1 MSCTTE
7 VFGTCF
13 EVIKKYMYAVAV
25 AAVAAVV
32 VAVVAVVAVVTV
44 NSRALAAGLL
54 HAVRGKPYALS
65 GLAAGA

>member
-25 AAVAAVV
+25 AAVA
-32 VAVVAVVAVVTV
+32 
-44 NSRALAAGLL
+44 LAAGLL